1 MRLTTEQS
9 YALLEKRGCYAS
21 QACDKC
27 GQILGPVRFAR
38 RNDSGAWC
46 SRDCRDGAAAHAPG
60 TCKTC
65 KAQLPEGKRR
75 GAMYCDDACK
85 QAAYRSKADARLSE
99 TPKLSVTKA
108 SIYAAFSSRNSAVR
122 GARLSSVGS
131 CAQDDCICRR
141 KRMSGRKPKT
151 ESRADEFRQRLVIWK
166 HTPEFSRPS
175 LRELARQLGTSHQ
188 MLNHLLKGLDK
199 WQAQEDWRRVKE
211 IRGRARDENPFTDTL
226 GRAAIARPGPS
237 SHMPLHRGIP

>member
-1 MRLTTEQS
+1 
-9 YALLEKRGCYAS
+9 
-21 QACDKC
+21 
-27 GQILGPVRFAR
+27 
-38 RNDSGAWC
+38 
-46 SRDCRDGAAAHAPG
+46 
-60 TCKTC
+60 
-65 KAQLPEGKRR
+65 
-75 GAMYCDDACK
+75 
-85 QAAYRSKADARLSE
+85 
-99 TPKLSVTKA
+99 
-108 SIYAAFSSRNSAVR
+108 
-122 GARLSSVGS
+122 
-131 CAQDDCICRR
+131 
-141 KRMSGRKPKT
+141 MSGRKPKT

-166 HTPEFSRPS
+166 QTPEFSRPS

>member
-46 SRDCRDGAAAHAPG
+46 SRDCRDGAAAHAQG

-99 TPKLSVTKA
+99 TPKLSVTKP
-108 SIYAAFSSRNSAVR
+108 SIYAGFCKVSGPGSYPHSGKAQNGIIRNAKSPQMRNSQ
-122 GARLSSVGS
+122 S
-131 CAQDDCICRR
+131 
-141 KRMSGRKPKT
+141 M
-151 ESRADEFRQRLVIWK
+151 
-166 HTPEFSRPS
+166 
-175 LRELARQLGTSHQ
+175 
-188 MLNHLLKGLDK
+188 
-199 WQAQEDWRRVKE
+199 
-211 IRGRARDENPFTDTL
+211 
-226 GRAAIARPGPS
+226 
-237 SHMPLHRGIP
+237 